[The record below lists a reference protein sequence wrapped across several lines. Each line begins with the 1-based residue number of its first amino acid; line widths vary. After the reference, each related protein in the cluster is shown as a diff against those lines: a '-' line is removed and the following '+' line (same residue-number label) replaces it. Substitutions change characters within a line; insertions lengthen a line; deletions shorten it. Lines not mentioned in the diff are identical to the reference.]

1 MENLTSLMIQ
11 RIQHHPQQRIPFAE
25 YMSSVLY
32 DPEYGYYTSGKNLFG
47 KSGDFRSSP
56 HLSADFAELIAQ
68 QALEM
73 WQTLD
78 KPNPFFWVEMG
89 AGTGVFARDFL
100 AYSQTLDSQYWQSL
114 RYILTEKSPALIAVQ
129 QTELF
134 LYESQYPGKVQWL
147 TLEDLSPITG
157 CFFSNELVDAFPVHR
172 VGFHDGVL
180 QEIYVTVNGKDS
192 PQFTEEWGEV
202 SDPRLQTYFEWVGV
216 PFSGSTYPEG
226 YCTEVNLAALQWITE
241 VAEKLV
247 RGYVLTI
254 DYGYSADQ
262 YYTPLRKHGTLLCYY
277 KHTTNADPY
286 QNLGSQDITAHVDF
300 TALQKQGESLGLM
313 TMGITHQSFFLSA
326 LGLVNRLQALQETDP
341 KDMGDAL
348 QHRNALHLLV
358 DPLGLGNFWVLLQA
372 KGLGSPPPLL
382 QGLRT
387 PG

>member
-1 MENLTSLMIQ
+1 MIQ
-11 RIQHHPQQRIPFAE
+11 RIQNHPQQRIPFAE

-32 DPEYGYYTSGKNLFG
+32 DPDYGYYTSGKNLFG

-73 WQTLD
+73 WQTLG
-78 KPNPFFWVEMG
+78 KPDPFVWVEMG
-89 AGTGVFARDFL
+89 AGTGIFARDFL
-100 AYSQTLDSQYWQSL
+100 AYSQTLDDQYWQSL

-134 LYESQYPGKVQWL
+134 LYESQYPGKVQWS

-172 VGFHDGVL
+172 VGLDNGVL
-180 QEIYVTVNGKDS
+180 QERYVTVQGD
-192 PQFTEEWGEV
+192 PPRLTEQWGSI
-202 SDPRLQTYFEWVGV
+202 SDPRLQSYFEWVGV
-216 PFSGSTYPEG
+216 PFPGSTYADG

-241 VAEKLV
+241 VTEKLT

-262 YYTPLRKHGTLLCYY
+262 YYTPLRKDGTLLCYY

-286 QNLGSQDITAHVDF
+286 QNPGSQDITAHVDF
-300 TALQKQGESLGLM
+300 TALQKQGESAGLK
-313 TMGITHQSFFLSA
+313 TLGITQQSFFLSA
-326 LGLVNRLQALQETDP
+326 LGLVNRLNALQETDP
-341 KDMGDAL
+341 KDIADTL

-358 DPLGLGNFWVLLQA
+358 DPLGLGSFWILLQS
-372 KGLGSPPPLL
+372 KGLEAQGSLF

-387 PG
+387 PDPESNMK